1 MIVNQ
6 NTNPKREIYYLGA
19 LTIEILGK
27 KNGEINLFDL
37 YQYLNEE
44 EEIGIHLFLFIL
56 DWLYL
61 IDAIQQKNGVIRL
74 CS

>member
-44 EEIGIHLFLFIL
+44 EEISMHLFLFIL

>member
-6 NTNPKREIYYLGA
+6 NTNPTREIYYLGA
-19 LTIEILGK
+19 LAIEILSK
-27 KNGEINLFDL
+27 KNGEVNLFDL

-44 EEIGIHLFLFIL
+44 EEISMHLFLFIL